1 MWGGPRFGP
10 RGTPFRGN
18 LQGPRFAPHWREET
32 HDGPAGPF
40 PKFGGRAVIHPS
52 MNPQMGFRPMD
63 RPPLDIRGRDG
74 HPPGMR
80 GRDLE
85 PIGIR
90 GRDVHFRDFRARDT
104 LPMDNRGRFDLPVEM
119 RERDAIQNIRGRGG
133 HDLDIRGRDGD
144 AVGLRGFGDPLI
156 VLGKRERLPM
166 DIRGRDGLLVDTRR
180 RLPLD
185 ILGCERRSM
194 NIREREESNMD
205 LRERFRHPMGDEDID
220 GLSMDMEVRDGAS
233 MAFGRRGMPPVPIRG
248 RYGSDMDF
256 RSRSRPSVDLRGG
269 DESLVHFMGSDG
281 VPPDVKGRDV
291 LSSDFGGWKGPSP
304 KFRGGDGS
312 NKRDFRERGE
322 PPFRSRE
329 EPRQENWRS
338 AGFGGSDGFPVDM
351 HQKGVGALE
360 SKERERL
367 PLARESLDFRVRER
381 IPGDFQ
387 ESSEFRGRE
396 SNPVKDSF
404 GFQSQERE
412 PLDSQ
417 DWKRN
422 SSLDPLSFGGRE
434 ATLHRSRTGVDLLGR
449 PGDQNED
456 ASFKD
461 VHLHN
466 KDTDSLLGRN
476 NSALDELESKAP
488 LIAFPESEKPSAGP
502 QEEKAPELTVDFQ
515 GKKDSDY
522 KDQDYRDS
530 DYRVTSGQTFD
541 YGHGNL
547 SLEEPQ
553 KKTEQPPAPSSS
565 DFSFQDQDYRSG
577 SIKEKVSSI
586 ISVKGICK
594 NATSEEIL
602 SAFTY
607 TNGVRPQGMKIKDIV
622 PGYSYDTAFVEFLNL
637 EDAVRFMESNQRTL
651 KIGGRAVSMQYS
663 QPDWNSKDGDPQD
676 SQPTPASAP
685 TWTSTQLDP
694 VFQESK
700 TMIIKHLWPST
711 TVEHVLKALDPF
723 AYLDERNVRLMKRKP
738 GVGTKCLC
746 FVDMDSHQ
754 EVTRLVE
761 ILRNLSVPFMINGS
775 RVHVEIARP
784 LKNHSFKKD
793 FEKAT
798 VPSNLGH
805 NDPNKQGQ
813 QPHPLAQEIWTSTT
827 VQEDSTMLETQVPSE
842 ALYVGQPVSYTGT
855 PAPEHL
861 SSEAVDAHLPIPA
874 DPNICDTT
882 TTVAQ
887 DSALLADDAATYP
900 CTVPD
905 VSTYLYDSTSGFYY
919 DPQTTLYYDTSSR
932 YYYNAQTQ
940 QYLYWDNARRNYFPV
955 PNYTA
960 EDQPP
965 ASSSV
970 VTTVP
975 SAEQKEEE
983 TTAKPDKKEKEK
995 DDKPRGLTAHKI
1007 AKDMERWAKIQNRQK
1022 ESIRVASPVLQLR
1035 GSSEEKKTSKAAD
1048 AAFAIFEKKGLAGED
1063 LFKKPFA
1070 PTKKE
1075 KDEVGTKQ
1083 QVGSLGVLVAEYG
1096 GDSDEEEDK
1105 QEEPR
1110 EERSQPVGVDKLTD
1124 WKKMAC
1130 LLCRRQFPNK
1140 DALIRHQKLSELHKQ
1155 NMEIHQKIKR
1165 SERELEA
1172 LERQEREVNV
1182 SMSSKGGP
1190 NTPESKRR
1198 KYQSS
1203 VPKHPEAV
1211 EKRSR
1216 MGFKEEQDMLEPVEK
1231 KKKGSGRGTPG
1242 ELQMTARSYREAV
1255 RKAMFARYKELE

>member
-1 MWGGPRFGP
+1 
-10 RGTPFRGN
+10 
-18 LQGPRFAPHWREET
+18 
-32 HDGPAGPF
+32 
-40 PKFGGRAVIHPS
+40 
-52 MNPQMGFRPMD
+52 MD

-74 HPPGMR
+74 HPPDMR

-85 PIGIR
+85 PIDIR
-90 GRDVHFRDFRARDT
+90 GRDAHFRDFRARDT

-119 RERDAIQNIRGRGG
+119 REREALQDFRGGGG
-133 HDLDIRGRDGD
+133 HDLGIRGRDGD
-144 AVGLRGFGDPLI
+144 AVGLRGFGDPLKD
-156 VLGKRERLPM
+156 VRKRERLPM
-166 DIRGRDGLLVDTRR
+166 DIRGRDGLPVDTRR

-185 ILGCERRSM
+185 ILGCERRSLNM
-194 NIREREESNMD
+194 REREESNMD
-205 LRERFRHPMGDEDID
+205 LRERFRHPMGVEDID
-220 GLSMDMEVRDGAS
+220 GLSMDLEARDGAS
-233 MAFGRRGMPPVPIRG
+233 MAFGRRGMPPVAIRG

-256 RSRSRPSVDLRGG
+256 RSRARPSIDLRGG
-269 DESLVHFMGSDG
+269 AESLVHFMGNDG
-281 VPPDVKGRDV
+281 VPPDVRGRDV

-304 KFRGGDGS
+304 KFRGGVGS
-312 NKRDFRERGE
+312 NKHDFRERGE

-329 EPRQENWRS
+329 EPRQDNWCS
-338 AGFGGSDGFPVDM
+338 AGFGESDDFPVDM
-351 HQKGVGALE
+351 HQKDIGDLE

-396 SNPVKDSF
+396 SNPVEDSF
-404 GFQSQERE
+404 DFQTQGRE

-434 ATLHRSRTGVDLLGR
+434 ATLHRSRTGEDLLGR
-449 PGDQNED
+449 PGDQNEG
-456 ASFKD
+456 ASFRD

-466 KDTDSLLGRN
+466 KDTDSLPGGN
-476 NSALDELESKAP
+476 HSALDEHESEAP
-488 LIAFPESEKPSAGP
+488 LVAFPESEKPSAGP
-502 QEEKAPELTVDFQ
+502 QEEKAAELTVDFP

-547 SLEEPQ
+547 SLEEPP
-553 KKTEQPPAPSSS
+553 KKPEQPPAPSSS

-594 NATSEEIL
+594 NATAEQ
-602 SAFTY
+602 
-607 TNGVRPQGMKIKDIV
+607 VC
-622 PGYSYDTAFVEFLNL
+622 YSYDTAFVEFLNL
-637 EDAVRFMESNQRTL
+637 EDAVRFMESNQVAFSHRSSAGSL
-651 KIGGRAVSMQYS
+651 PWQEGVGQVEREAWGGEA
-663 QPDWNSKDGDPQD
+663 
-676 SQPTPASAP
+676 
-685 TWTSTQLDP
+685 
-694 VFQESK
+694 
-700 TMIIKHLWPST
+700 MIIKHLWPTT

-754 EVTRLVE
+754 EVTRLVD

-793 FEKAT
+793 FEQASG
-798 VPSNLGH
+798 PSSLGH
-805 NDPNKQGQ
+805 HDPNKQGQ
-813 QPHPLAQEIWTSTT
+813 QPYSLAEEIWTSAT

-855 PAPEHL
+855 SAAEQL
-861 SSEAVDAHLPIPA
+861 SSEAVDTHQPIPA
-874 DPNICDTT
+874 DPNISDTG

-887 DSALLADDAATYP
+887 DSALLADDAATYS

-905 VSTYLYDSTSGFYY
+905 VSSYLYDSTSGFYY
-919 DPQTTLYYDTSSR
+919 DPQTTLYYDPNSR

-940 QYLYWDNARRNYFPV
+940 QYLYWDNARSNYFPV
-955 PNYTA
+955 PNSTA
-960 EDQPP
+960 EGQPP
-965 ASSSV
+965 ASSSII
-970 VTTVP
+970 TTVP

-1022 ESIRVASPVLQLR
+1022 ESIRVASPVLQLH

-1075 KDEVGTKQ
+1075 KDEAGTKQ

-1110 EERSQPVGVDKLTD
+1110 EERSRPVGVDKLTD

-1140 DALIRHQKLSELHKQ
+1140 DALIRHQKLSELHK
-1155 NMEIHQKIKR
+1155 
-1165 SERELEA
+1165 
-1172 LERQEREVNV
+1172 
-1182 SMSSKGGP
+1182 
-1190 NTPESKRR
+1190 
-1198 KYQSS
+1198 
-1203 VPKHPEAV
+1203 VPVGSKHPEAV

-1216 MGFKEEQDMLEPVEK
+1216 MGFKEEPDMTEPIEK
-1231 KKKGSGRGTPG
+1231 KRKGSGRGTPG
-1242 ELQMTARSYREAV
+1242 DLQMTAKSYREAV

>member
-1 MWGGPRFGP
+1 
-10 RGTPFRGN
+10 
-18 LQGPRFAPHWREET
+18 
-32 HDGPAGPF
+32 
-40 PKFGGRAVIHPS
+40 
-52 MNPQMGFRPMD
+52 MD

-74 HPPGMR
+74 HPPDMR

-85 PIGIR
+85 PIDIR
-90 GRDVHFRDFRARDT
+90 GRDAHFRDFRARDT

-119 RERDAIQNIRGRGG
+119 REREALQDFRGGGG
-133 HDLDIRGRDGD
+133 HDLGIRGRDGD
-144 AVGLRGFGDPLI
+144 AVGLRGFGDPLKD
-156 VLGKRERLPM
+156 VRKRERLPM
-166 DIRGRDGLLVDTRR
+166 DIRGRDGLPVDTRR

-185 ILGCERRSM
+185 ILGCERRSLNM
-194 NIREREESNMD
+194 REREESNMD
-205 LRERFRHPMGDEDID
+205 LRERFRHPMGVEDID
-220 GLSMDMEVRDGAS
+220 GLSMDLEARDGAS
-233 MAFGRRGMPPVPIRG
+233 MAFGRRGMPPVAIRG

-256 RSRSRPSVDLRGG
+256 RSRARPSIDLRGG
-269 DESLVHFMGSDG
+269 AESLVHFMGNDG
-281 VPPDVKGRDV
+281 VPPDVRGRDV

-304 KFRGGDGS
+304 KFRGGVGS
-312 NKRDFRERGE
+312 NKHDFRERGE

-329 EPRQENWRS
+329 EPRQDNWCS
-338 AGFGGSDGFPVDM
+338 AGFGESDDFPVDM
-351 HQKGVGALE
+351 HQKDIGDLE

-396 SNPVKDSF
+396 SNPVEDSF
-404 GFQSQERE
+404 DFQTQGRE

-434 ATLHRSRTGVDLLGR
+434 ATLHRSRTGEDLLGR
-449 PGDQNED
+449 PGDQNEG
-456 ASFKD
+456 ASFRD

-466 KDTDSLLGRN
+466 KDTDSLPGGN
-476 NSALDELESKAP
+476 HSALDEHESEAP
-488 LIAFPESEKPSAGP
+488 LVAFPESEKPSAGP
-502 QEEKAPELTVDFQ
+502 QEEKAAELTVDFP

-547 SLEEPQ
+547 SLEEPP
-553 KKTEQPPAPSSS
+553 KKPEQPPAPSSS
-565 DFSFQDQDYRSG
+565 DFSFQ
-577 SIKEKVSSI
+577 
-586 ISVKGICK
+586 
-594 NATSEEIL
+594 IL

-607 TNGVRPQGMKIKDIV
+607 TNGIRPQGMKIKDIV
-622 PGYSYDTAFVEFLNL
+622 PDGFF
-637 EDAVRFMESNQRTL
+637 Q
-651 KIGGRAVSMQYS
+651 VSAR
-663 QPDWNSKDGDPQD
+663 GAPQD
-676 SQPTPASAP
+676 SQPTPVSAP

-700 TMIIKHLWPST
+700 TMIIKHLWPTT

-754 EVTRLVE
+754 EVTRLVD

-793 FEKAT
+793 FEQASG
-798 VPSNLGH
+798 PSSLGH
-805 NDPNKQGQ
+805 HDPNKQGQ
-813 QPHPLAQEIWTSTT
+813 QPYSLAEEIWTSAT

-855 PAPEHL
+855 PAAEQL
-861 SSEAVDAHLPIPA
+861 SSEAVDTHQPIPA
-874 DPNICDTT
+874 DPNISDTG

-887 DSALLADDAATYP
+887 DSALLADDAATYSCITTGKQSDTSLLLSRDSASLVGVWKP
-900 CTVPD
+900 GCSWNTIAYCGLPLLSSRQPLAEDALFFSVFQEIIIGGSPTG
-905 VSTYLYDSTSGFYY
+905 TYLCSWLTPPEGAH
-919 DPQTTLYYDTSSR
+919 
-932 YYYNAQTQ
+932 NAQTQ
-940 QYLYWDNARRNYFPV
+940 QYLYWDNARSNYFPV
-955 PNYTA
+955 PNSTA
-960 EDQPP
+960 EGQPP
-965 ASSSV
+965 ASSSII
-970 VTTVP
+970 TTVP

-1022 ESIRVASPVLQLR
+1022 ESIRVASPVLQLH

-1075 KDEVGTKQ
+1075 KDEAGTKQ

-1110 EERSQPVGVDKLTD
+1110 EERSRPVGVDKLTD

-1182 SMSSKGGP
+1182 NMSSKGGP
-1190 NTPESKRR
+1190 NSPESKRR

-1216 MGFKEEQDMLEPVEK
+1216 MGFKEEPDMTEPIGK
-1231 KKKGSGRGTPG
+1231 KRKGSGRGTPG
-1242 ELQMTARSYREAV
+1242 DLQMTAKSYREAV